1 MLCTVHGG
9 FVSMVGRPAPLPN
22 YPLYIRT
29 IPTENELKFHYTVHT
44 CLDVIEEKVSSVG
57 KSTNDLRELYLGLL
71 YPTEDY
77 KVYGYVTNTKV
88 KFVIVV
94 ESSNTQLRD
103 NEIRNDL

>member
-1 MLCTVHGG
+1 M
-9 FVSMVGRPAPLPN
+9 
-22 YPLYIRT
+22 
-29 IPTENELKFHYTVHT
+29 
-44 CLDVIEEKVSSVG
+44 
-57 KSTNDLRELYLGLL
+57 NDPRDLYLGLL

-103 NEIRNDL
+103 SEIRTVSTHVSWQQLLYVCIDKRRGKTATSCTTVYIP